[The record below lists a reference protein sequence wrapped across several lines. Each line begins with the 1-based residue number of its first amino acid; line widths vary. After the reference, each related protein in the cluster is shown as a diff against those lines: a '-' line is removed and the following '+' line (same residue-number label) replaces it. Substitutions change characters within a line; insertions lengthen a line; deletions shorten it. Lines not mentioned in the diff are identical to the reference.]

1 MAKIM
6 IRLLFAAVSF
16 ASTAVAESPKE
27 SVIEEIHAKWG
38 FVIVGN
44 ERFDDVKVGDVINVQ
59 AKSQKIIELIV
70 AEVKDAQLV
79 AEFPPKNSKKIAWLA
94 PGDPVISHRKGEK
107 SDGKNYAGKA
117 GEDEEIE
124 VIGWN
129 KQWGFIIVR
138 AKDGTESI
146 RFDHE
151 QDEK

>member
-1 MAKIM
+1 MSKIM
-6 IRLLFAAVSF
+6 IRLLFVAACFVG
-16 ASTAVAESPKE
+16 TAMAESPKE

-38 FVIVGN
+38 FVIVAN
-44 ERFDDVKVGDVINVQ
+44 EKFEDVKVGDVINVQ

-79 AEFPPKNSKKIAWLA
+79 AEFPPVNSKKIAWLA

-107 SDGKNYAGKA
+107 SDGKDYSGTEAVS
-117 GEDEEIE
+117 DDVE

-129 KQWGFIIVR
+129 KQWGFIVVR